1 MNLGRYIYQKLL
13 IIFKLDLRSL
23 ALFRIC
29 LALFIMA
36 SFLSRFHLIA
46 DYYSDGGSLPRSE
59 LINVISSEYWSLNLI
74 TGSVFGQQ
82 ILFIIGIF
90 AAALLLMGYR
100 TQLATIICWVMLLS
114 LHNRNPSLVASSDD
128 ILRIV
133 IFWVMFLPLGAYYS
147 CDRALNTSNQP
158 LPQAVI
164 SGGTI
169 GFTFQIVLL
178 WIFYFNNVDSLAI
191 LLLTLLAFIPGFVWI
206 FLDKQTYSKEIS
218 GLVINYDRDCGFCKK
233 VVCFLQTFL
242 ILSGVTIRE
251 AQANP
256 SIYAD
261 MEKYNSWVIEDYRG
275 ERYFKWYGIVYV
287 VSISP
292 VLWWLAPILSI
303 KPLMKLG
310 NKIYETIANNR
321 RLIGN
326 FTRLFLF
333 HSQSIQPSSLLN
345 SLAILGLTLTLINYL
360 ELVFNFIP
368 ESSIINSLIKILR
381 LDT

>member
-1 MNLGRYIYQKLL
+1 
-13 IIFKLDLRSL
+13 
-23 ALFRIC
+23 
-29 LALFIMA
+29 MA

-133 IFWVMFLPLGAYYS
+133 TFWVMFLPVGAYYS
-147 CDRALNTSNQP
+147 CDRALNTSNKTFP
-158 LPQAVI
+158 EKFI

-169 GFTFQIVLL
+169 GFILQMFSIWL
-178 WIFYFNNVDSLAI
+178 FYFHDADSLAI
-191 LLLTLLAFIPGFVWI
+191 LLVILLTFIPSFVWN
-206 FLDKQTYSKEIS
+206 FLFHKSYSKEIS

-233 VVCFLQTFL
+233 VVYLLRTFL
-242 ILSGVTIRE
+242 ILPGVIIRE

-261 MEKYNSWVIEDYRG
+261 LEKYNSWVIEDY
-275 ERYFKWYGIVYV
+275 
-287 VSISP
+287 
-292 VLWWLAPILSI
+292 
-303 KPLMKLG
+303 
-310 NKIYETIANNR
+310 
-321 RLIGN
+321 
-326 FTRLFLF
+326 
-333 HSQSIQPSSLLN
+333 Q
-345 SLAILGLTLTLINYL
+345 
-360 ELVFNFIP
+360 
-368 ESSIINSLIKILR
+368 
-381 LDT
+381 